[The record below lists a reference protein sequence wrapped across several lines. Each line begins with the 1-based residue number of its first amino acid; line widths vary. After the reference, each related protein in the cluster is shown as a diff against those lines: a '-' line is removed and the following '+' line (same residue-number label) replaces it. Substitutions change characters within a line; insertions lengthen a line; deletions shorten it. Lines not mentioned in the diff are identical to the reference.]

1 MIDGIA
7 IALDHVTKMIE
18 TVYSIININVFAIHI
33 NDIATVDSI
42 GDTSMEILQ
51 GLSDNYNIS

>member
-1 MIDGIA
+1 
-7 IALDHVTKMIE
+7 L
-18 TVYSIININVFAIHI
+18 FAIHI

-51 GLSDNYNIS
+51 SLSDNIYNNNIS